1 MTAHPPD
8 PPGAGA
14 SRPAGTGPTP
24 DEPTEVLGTGSPHP
38 PAPGAAPA
46 GPPAAAGS
54 PAGTDGPGPSSG
66 LPPGAGPGSAPG
78 PGVPPSPGGVG
89 GPGGGASVPPERR
102 LRRSTRRKVVAGVAG
117 GLGEYTGV
125 DPVLFRVLFAVLTL
139 FGGTGI
145 LLYIVGWLF
154 LPADDRPASP
164 AEALIGRGSAGGS
177 SRAADAGTAVVLA
190 LAGLFLAGVLARGDA
205 EDVVVLLVV
214 VGAAY
219 FLLRNLTDRRSG
231 GPPPSAPVPGA
242 PRPYEPP
249 PVAPYETVPAYAPVG
264 TLTAPAPA
272 APRERSVLGA
282 VTVSVLLL
290 VLGVLAA
297 LDAGGAADPAP
308 EHYLAAAV
316 GVLGLGLVVGARYGR
331 ARGLVWFGLPMLLL
345 LTIVGS
351 TGVSLRGGIGERRYA
366 PERAVEIRDEYR
378 LGLGSLRLDLSDVD
392 LSGQLKRVEVSSGV
406 GDIEVV
412 VPADA
417 DVSVEGRAGAGEVDV
432 LGRRED
438 GTSAQ
443 VDLVDYGPGGD
454 GRIDL
459 VLDVDVNL
467 GTVVVSRAQA

>member
-1 MTAHPPD
+1 MTEHPPD

-14 SRPAGTGPTP
+14 SRPAGSGPAP
-24 DEPTEVLGTGSPHP
+24 DEPTAMLGTDPTRASAQS
-38 PAPGAAPA
+38 APGSGAPGPPDAPA
-46 GPPAAAGS
+46 GPGF
-54 PAGTDGPGPSSG
+54 
-66 LPPGAGPGSAPG
+66 PPP
-78 PGVPPSPGGVG
+78 
-89 GPGGGASVPPERR
+89 GGASVLVGPPERR

-164 AEALIGRGSAGGS
+164 AEALIGRGGAGGS

-219 FLLRNLTDRRSG
+219 FLLRNLTDRRAG
-231 GPPPSAPVPGA
+231 GPPAPVPGP
-242 PRPYEPP
+242 PRPYEPVP
-249 PVAPYETVPAYAPVG
+249 PAPYQTVPAYSPVG
-264 TLTAPAPA
+264 TLTAPVPPAPPT
-272 APRERSVLGA
+272 PRERSVLGA
-282 VTVSVLLL
+282 ITVSVLLL

-297 LDAGGAADPAP
+297 LDAGGGADPAP

-316 GVLGLGLVVGARYGR
+316 GVLGLGLLVGARYGR
-331 ARGLVWFGLPMLLL
+331 ARGLAWFGLPMLLL
-345 LTIVGS
+345 LTVVGS
-351 TGVSLRGGIGERRYA
+351 TGVSLRGGVGERIYT
-366 PERAVEIRDEYR
+366 PDRAVEIRDEYR
-378 LGLGSLRLDLSDVD
+378 LGVGSLRLDLSDVD
-392 LSGQLKRVEVSSGV
+392 LSGQLKRVTLSSGV
-406 GDIEVV
+406 GDIEVI

-417 DVSVEGRAGAGEVDV
+417 DVSIEGRAGAGEVDI

-438 GTSAQ
+438 GTSAE
-443 VDLVDYGPGGD
+443 VGLVDYGPGGD

-459 VLDVDVNL
+459 VLDLDVNF
-467 GTVVVSRAQA
+467 GAVVVNRAQA